1 MEIKLRNRKSVDAT
15 IEVEEPANGDT
26 DVLKSSLPVKRDEA
40 GLLKFTVPVPAGK
53 EVVLTY
59 TARQRW

>member
-1 MEIKLRNRKSVDAT
+1 
-15 IEVEEPANGDT
+15 
-26 DVLKSSLPVKRDEA
+26 VKRDEA
-40 GLLKFTVPVPAGK
+40 NLLKFTVPVAAGK